1 MQTVTEARKDAIEI
15 RQKRTQS
22 LHSVSSADGM
32 ECKTHRH
39 CGHLFSNPQK
49 PVLRLLRYF
58 SAVSNVSFV
67 SSRHDPD
74 SSRRPMNACSLLH
87 HPRSGGHQPTSCLFA
102 LSPPSVSR
110 VVCRNKLPSRS
121 TGAQL
126 NEHVTMHCAIGL
138 NGFYRPACFY
148 LYPVLIGCLP
158 FSQPCRGSP
167 IAARI

>member
-1 MQTVTEARKDAIEI
+1 MLSKFDKNEPNLYIPSPQQT
-15 RQKRTQS
+15 
-22 LHSVSSADGM
+22 

-87 HPRSGGHQPTSCLFA
+87 HPRSAGHQPNSCLLA
-102 LSPPSVSR
+102 LSLPPSIFR

-126 NEHVTMHCAIGL
+126 NEHVAMHCAIGL
-138 NGFYRPACFY
+138 NGFYRPASFIY
-148 LYPVLIGCLP
+148 AQFLSGLP
-158 FSQPCRGSP
+158 FSQPRRGSP
-167 IAARI
+167 ARI